1 MRFATA
7 KKYMRRAVIGF
18 SVRNRNKKA
27 ALIEEFMATHDVKDV
42 VFVGCSPGT
51 NPNES
56 IVEAAIGRHA
66 RVLLACDVLRC
77 TGLPWPFV
85 QADGRALPL
94 PDKRTDMVLANAV
107 IEHVGTLEAQQR
119 FVAEQ
124 SRVARAWVI
133 TTPNRWFPIESHTS
147 AIFLHWS
154 RSWRER
160 PQGVHPTAVPVGVSR
175 APATRHDD
183 PRAPVVCH
191 VRRDARAERG
201 GRARQRRLMA
211 TRGEHGRQRAE
222 TSLIQCDVILE
233 A

>member
-27 ALIEEFMATHDVKDV
+27 ALIEEFMATHDVRDV

-154 RSWRER
+154 RSWRDGRKEFTR
-160 PQGVHPTAVPVGVSR
+160 LLSR
-175 APATRHDD
+175 SEFRELL
-183 PRAPVVCH
+183 PR
-191 VRRDARAERG
+191 G
-201 GRARQRRLMA
+201 
-211 TRGEHGRQRAE
+211 TTIHGRPWSA
-222 TSLIQCDVILE
+222 TFVAMHVPSAADGPTN
-233 A
+233 AD